1 VKNTLYLPLVLE
13 VDDVGVI
20 KWWVDV
26 SFAVHPDFKS
36 HSGGAMSLGKGVIL
50 AGSKKQKINTKS
62 TAESEIVRVDDFSCQ
77 ILWTNYFMAEQGYKV
92 IETAVFQYNQSA
104 ILLEMNG
111 KQLSSKWTRHMNIRI
126 FFIKDRIDSGEIT
139 IKYCPTEDMVTDYFT
154 KPLQGSQF

>member
-1 VKNTLYLPLVLE
+1 
-13 VDDVGVI
+13 
-20 KWWVDV
+20 
-26 SFAVHPDFKS
+26 
-36 HSGGAMSLGKGVIL
+36 MSLGKGVIL